1 MARQLGSQKKD
12 HIFEDKAREL
22 EGTLDWMRQIGIS
35 PFDESESR
43 YFVKAAVI
51 PSSRRT
57 PQLSSKVL
65 ADPLTWIRQARKP
78 SRFPSGEFEKLNT
91 ILRRNQI
98 NILRTEQG
106 RLKDLWIGLG

>member
-12 HIFEDKAREL
+12 HIIEDKTREL

-65 ADPLTWIRQARKP
+65 ADPLTWIRRAWKT
-78 SRFPSGEFEKLNT
+78 SRFSSGELKKRNS
-91 ILRRNQI
+91 ILRRKPNQH
-98 NILRTEQG
+98 LMDRA
-106 RLKDLWIGLG
+106 R